1 MTKDPDII
9 RWSQLKRFLIH
20 VVGWLVIYG
29 VCGWLIDIT
38 QYSEASTTSHI
49 VILVGLSLLMA
60 YLTTRKD

>member
-1 MTKDPDII
+1 MDKDAGII

-20 VVGWLVIYG
+20 TFGWLVVYG

-49 VILVGLSLLMA
+49 VWWVGLSLLMG
-60 YLTTRKD
+60 YLTYKG

>member
-9 RWSQLKRFLIH
+9 RWSQLKRFSIH

-49 VILVGLSLLMA
+49 VI
-60 YLTTRKD
+60 